1 MYDLISKGLA
11 LGFTGVDGF
20 AAGRL
25 SYRWVRAVHR
35 FRLFLVIGLIVA
47 ACAIVLGYA
56 FGWVVLFR
64 QGAAGAHP
72 VTLAGIVLL
81 IVAVA
86 AHRPLRPPRWPER
99 LLPPLVFALG
109 AGRLVEIWLAEGH
122 PFSAAISR
130 ALIGPEYLDI
140 ATGVNTAIT
149 LMLLSMALILRR
161 KWPDLGVFCA
171 SMAPFAPVF
180 ALIGYSYRVT
190 GFYGEMALSSLGML
204 LGLSVAVLSVYA
216 HRRSLRV
223 LLSSSVIGRVSRL
236 QLVVGVGFAW
246 VAGLF
251 LFLFQVAGGADYE
264 ALYVAAI
271 IWFLAM
277 MVFISSHAHEAT
289 DYRRRSIERRLA
301 KFSVTDGLTGLANRR
316 AVEILGDSLIEQ
328 AQMVDDPVAVMLVDI
343 DHFKSINDGLGHD
356 TGDDV
361 LRQFARVF
369 NKRLRRSDV
378 VARWG
383 GEEFLLLLP
392 GAALGEAVVVANDL
406 RQRLTAKVRVG
417 DSDRRV
423 TASFGVASLE
433 PSDDSLAAVVARA
446 DAALYAAK
454 AEGRDRVITCNDI
467 AGRAAPPGADCP
479 ARAAR
484 PAGLTP

>member
-1 MYDLISKGLA
+1 MHDLIAKGLA
-11 LGFTGVDGF
+11 RGFSEAEGF
-20 AAGRL
+20 AAGTL
-25 SYRWVRAVHR
+25 SYRWVLAIHR
-35 FRLFLVIGLIVA
+35 LRLGLVVALIVA
-47 ACAIVLGYA
+47 GFVVMLGYGL
-56 FGWVVLFR
+56 GWAALFR
-64 QGAAGAHP
+64 QGAAGTHP
-72 VTLAGIVLL
+72 VTLAGIMLL
-81 IVAVA
+81 TVAVA

-122 PFSAAISR
+122 PVSAAITR
-130 ALIGPEYLDI
+130 ALIGPEHLDI

-171 SMAPFAPVF
+171 SMAPFAPVV
-180 ALIGYSYRVT
+180 ALIGYSYRIT
-190 GFYGEMALSSLGML
+190 GFYGEMAPSSLGML

-251 LFLFQVAGGADYE
+251 LFRFQVAGGTDYE

-277 MVFISSHAHEAT
+277 MVFISGHAHEAT

-328 AQMVDDPVAVMLVDI
+328 AQMLDDPVAVILVDI
-343 DHFKSINDGLGHD
+343 DHFKSINDGFGHD

-383 GEEFLLLLP
+383 GEEFLLILP
-392 GAALGEAVVVANDL
+392 GAALCEAVVVANDL

-467 AGRAAPPGADCP
+467 AGRAASPGTDCP